1 MELSQGQM
9 QLVAG
14 ASGFGGFLTIHT
26 NGTERMRLDASGN
39 VGIGT
44 TSPATKLEVMY
55 GTNGYATINNTTDSN
70 TGIKVMNTGRAYGI
84 FVDGGSGASNGLR
97 FYDFTAGSDR
107 IKLDSSGN
115 VGIGTTSPSQKLHVN
130 GNGIFDGYVIF
141 KDSTNANTY
150 GFRGLSGIITADG
163 GGQWPTGWNF
173 QYGGSSNSALYINS
187 SGNVGIGTTSPSY
200 LLDVNGV
207 TRLGTLIMEASTGIT
222 ATAGATTTLAL
233 GTDNYFAAT
242 ASGTGTVTWA
252 LSGVAASGL
261 CQSFVLEYTNG
272 GTVTNSWFSGIK
284 WPAGTAPTLT
294 SSGVDLLGFIT
305 DDGGTNWRGVLLQRA
320 SA

>member
-1 MELSQGQM
+1 
-9 QLVAG
+9 
-14 ASGFGGFLTIHT
+14 
-26 NGTERMRLDASGN
+26 
-39 VGIGT
+39 
-44 TSPATKLEVMY
+44 MY
-55 GTNGYATINNTTDSN
+55 STNGYATINNTTDSN
-70 TGIKVMNTGRAYGI
+70 TGIKVMNTGRAYGM

-141 KDSTNANTY
+141 KDSTNSNTY
-150 GFRGLSGIITADG
+150 GIRGLSGIITADG
-163 GGQWPTGWNF
+163 GAQYPTGWNL

-207 TRLGTLIMEASTGIT
+207 TRLGTLIMEGNTGIT

-233 GTDNYFAAT
+233 GSDNYFAAT